1 MKVQKSKAGMLAALA
16 DNIPA
21 EIIEANKP
29 KQEIVKVE
37 EEATNKPTPNSLVAD
52 SEEDYAFSRENVKKL
67 ITTSDEAIGT
77 MMNLATDSEHPRA
90 FEVLANLIKTAAD
103 VNKQLMDLQK
113 DRKKLLTNE
122 TKRGEAT
129 AGTTTTNNAIF
140 VGTTA
145 GLQKF
150 LKDRKAASAQ
160 IIDA

>member
-1 MKVQKSKAGMLAALA
+1 MNATKSKADMLAALSEH
-16 DNIPA
+16 IPA
-21 EIIEANKP
+21 EIVEANKP
-29 KQEIVKVE
+29 KAELATE
-37 EEATNKPTPNSLVAD
+37 ETTNKPAANELVKD
-52 SEEDYAFSRENVKKL
+52 SEEDYKFSRENVKKL
-67 ITTSDEAIGT
+67 ISTSDEAIST

-122 TKRGEAT
+122 VKKGEAINS
-129 AGTTTTNNAIF
+129 TTTNNAIF

-150 LKDRKAASAQ
+150 LKDRKTTAEHVIEA
-160 IIDA
+160 